1 MRNIIAATGII
12 LFAGILSTLSTNS
25 VDGGYAD
32 SGSGLYKDKIFWF
45 TWENG
50 DLADGIH
57 ENDSKTF
64 TVPGGLTITAT
75 FTNVSAN
82 GGGYVPTDMATW
94 SGAKSHNYYQITS
107 SSGEALYGPNA
118 SDLSF
123 TVSFSATLDGQIFTP
138 DLIFLDPESTDGG
151 EELSVG
157 TNGSNWELIETL
169 GTGQVTLS
177 LADPDSLIVVDGS
190 EGNPVLLTQGATVM
204 NAFINAGGRQAI
216 TFGLWF
222 SVDFGDAPDTYTTL
236 DASSGAKHLVDLRD
250 SLFLGNSIDAETDGS
265 GSGDGSQDGSDED
278 GITFPASVEMGTEY
292 TIPASDIS
300 ITNQSGSTA
309 TLHAWIDF
317 DQSGDF
323 NVSEYTS
330 ISVSDGLTNASPANA
345 LQWSDISS
353 AVLGTTYAR
362 FRLTSDPGITA
373 ASPGG
378 LAMDGEIEDYAINIT
393 NTSLPVEWLGFE
405 GSWQNSSLVLEWA
418 TSNEINS
425 DYFQVERKLSTQKN
439 FEAIGKVEAAGFSN
453 EIKEYHYTDNFAG
466 TSQLNEEVLAYRL
479 KQVDFNG
486 EFEYSHTIEVRKTEE
501 LAVSMNVYPNPAQ
514 DHLRITLKGDLS
526 QNTRIRIMGI
536 KGDIQYENDLQDQYS
551 FNLNISQWARGT
563 YIVQIYSDTQSS
575 SKRLILN

>member
-1 MRNIIAATGII
+1 MRNILAATGIVV
-12 LFAGILSTLSTNS
+12 FAGILSTLSVNS

-32 SGSGLYKDKIFWF
+32 SGSGIYKDKIFWF

-64 TVPGGLTITAT
+64 TVPGGLSITVT

-82 GGGYVPTDMATW
+82 GSTYVPTDMATW

-107 SSGEALYGPNA
+107 SAGEALYGSNG
-118 SDLSF
+118 SDVSF
-123 TVSFSATLDGQIFTP
+123 TLSFSATLEGLPFTP
-138 DLIFLDPESTDGG
+138 DLIFIDPESTDGG

-169 GTGQVTLS
+169 GTGQISLS
-177 LADPDSLIVVDGS
+177 LADPDSLIIVDGS
-190 EGNPVLLTQGATVM
+190 EGNPLLLTQGATVM

-222 SVDFGDAPDTYTTL
+222 SVDFGDAPDSYTTL
-236 DASSGAKHLVDLRD
+236 DASSGAKHLVNLRD
-250 SLFLGNSIDAETDGS
+250 SLFLGNSVDAESDGS

-278 GITFPASVEMGTEY
+278 GIIFPASVEMGTEY
-292 TIPASDIS
+292 SIPASDIN
-300 ITNQSGSTA
+300 ITNQSGSSA

-323 NVSEYTS
+323 DAGEYAS
-330 ISVSDGLTNASPANA
+330 ISVSDGLSNANPASA
-345 LQWSDISS
+345 LQWTGISG

-362 FRLTSDPGITA
+362 FRLTSDAGITA

-405 GSWQNSSLVLEWA
+405 GHWQNSSLVLEWA

-425 DYFQVERKLSTQKN
+425 DYFQVERKSPSQGI

-453 EIKEYHYTDNFAG
+453 EIEEYRFTDDFA
-466 TSQLNEEVLAYRL
+466 SSQQLNEETLIYRL

-486 EFEYSHTIEVRKTEE
+486 EFEYSSTIEVRKTDEFSVE
-501 LAVSMNVYPNPAQ
+501 MKVYPNPAQ
-514 DHLRITLKGDLS
+514 DHIGISLQGDFS
-526 QNTRIRIMGI
+526 ADTRIRIMGI
-536 KGDIQYENDLQDQYS
+536 KGDVQYEN
-551 FNLNISQWARGT
+551 NLNDQHSINLDVSQWARGT
-563 YIVQIYSDTQSS
+563 YIVQLYSDNQST